1 MGLESGFTGL
11 NNSRQS
17 SVALERINDVAA
29 HMLTQYADCQNSRE
43 NAMTVFTEIY
53 ENMQSVCDYFRQ
65 TFAARGVCVDNI
77 YCCM

>member
-43 NAMTVFTEIY
+43 NAMTVFMEIY
-53 ENMQSVCDYFRQ
+53 
-65 TFAARGVCVDNI
+65 
-77 YCCM
+77 